1 MKARLRIIVAAS
13 LCLLAAG
20 MPARAQQAEN
30 TTAPPPSEVVGPPQ
44 LKDFTLNGTV
54 TRAPSPAPVQEA
66 APRQRQPAATAPSQG
81 SERSQPPAPS
91 SATSP
96 KPSRTV
102 EARAAP
108 APADVDILPSAEP
121 GAAGEALLPAEQIP
135 PPLARQTPAPK
146 PSGSI
151 VFWPWIGAALALAA
165 ALGWF
170 FFWQRPR
177 QRQATAG
184 GTDIYDSLVAAEP
197 VPASEA
203 PPPVPAQPKPA
214 EAEAPPAKPQPP
226 SGVVSTRLRP
236 WLELEV
242 QLGRAIVDDKKAAV
256 EFQLTVFNSGS
267 IAARNVRVEASLFNA
282 GPHQDAQ
289 IQGFFDVPLGEG
301 DPIEAITPMQR
312 ITIDS
317 AVILPRE
324 QVQPIEWEGRLLFVP
339 LIGFNALYAWPG
351 GGPGQTSASYLVGK
365 QTDAEKLAPFR
376 LDLGP
381 RLFRNLAVR
390 EHELRLRK

>member
-20 MPARAQQAEN
+20 TPARAQQAEN

-54 TRAPSPAPVQEA
+54 TRTPESAPPQQPAPQ
-66 APRQRQPAATAPSQG
+66 QRQPATTATSQG
-81 SERSQPPAPS
+81 PARNQALAPS

-96 KPSRTV
+96 KPSSTA
-102 EARAAP
+102 EARTAP
-108 APADVDILPSAEP
+108 QPADVDILPSAEP
-121 GAAGEALLPAEQIP
+121 DAAGESLLPTEEIP
-135 PPLARQTPAPK
+135 PPLARQSPASE
-146 PSGSI
+146 PSGTI
-151 VFWPWIGAALALAA
+151 AFWPWIAAALALAA
-165 ALGWF
+165 TLGWF
-170 FFWQRPR
+170 LLWQRPR

-184 GTDIYDSLVAAEP
+184 RTDHYDSLVAAEP
-197 VPASEA
+197 APASEV

-214 EAEAPPAKPQPP
+214 EAQAPPAKPQPP

-256 EFQLTVFNSGS
+256 EFHLTVFNSGS
-267 IAARNVRVEASLFNA
+267 IAARNVRIEASLFNA

-289 IQGFFDVPLGEG
+289 IQGFFDAPLGEG

-312 ITIDS
+312 ISIDS

-339 LIGFNALYAWPG
+339 LIAFNALYAWPG

>member
-20 MPARAQQAEN
+20 MPARAQQTEN

-44 LKDFTLNGTV
+44 VKGFTGNGTV
-54 TRAPSPAPVQEA
+54 TRAPSPAPEQQA
-66 APRQRQPAATAPSQG
+66 APQQRQPAATAPSQASG
-81 SERSQPPAPS
+81 RNQAPAPS

-96 KPSRTV
+96 KPSRTA
-102 EARAAP
+102 EASSAP
-108 APADVDILPSAEP
+108 PPADVDILPSAEP
-121 GAAGEALLPAEQIP
+121 DAAGEALLPADQIP
-135 PPLARQTPAPK
+135 PPLARQTPAPE
-146 PSGSI
+146 PSGTI
-151 VFWPWIGAALALAA
+151 AFLPWIAAAVALAG

-170 FFWQRPR
+170 FLWQRPR

-184 GTDIYDSLVAAEP
+184 GTDLYDSLVSTEP
-197 VPASEA
+197 A
-203 PPPVPAQPKPA
+203 PPEEAASPVPAQPKA
-214 EAEAPPAKPQPP
+214 AHVEARPAKPQPP

-256 EFQLTVFNSGS
+256 EFHLTVFNSGS
-267 IAARNVRVEASLFNA
+267 IAARNVRIEASLFNA
-282 GPHQDAQ
+282 GAHQDAQ
-289 IQGFFDVPLGEG
+289 IQGFFDAPLGEG
-301 DPIEAITPMQR
+301 DPIEAIPPMQR
-312 ITIDS
+312 IAIDS

-324 QVQPIEWEGRLLFVP
+324 QIQPIEWEGRLLFVP
-339 LIGFNALYAWPG
+339 LIAFNALYAWPG

-365 QTDAEKLAPFR
+365 QTDAEKLAPLR

>member
-20 MPARAQQAEN
+20 TPARAQQAEN

-54 TRAPSPAPVQEA
+54 TRTPSPAPEQEA

-81 SERSQPPAPS
+81 SARSQPPAHS

-102 EARAAP
+102 EASAAP
-108 APADVDILPSAEP
+108 APADVDLLPSAEP
-121 GAAGEALLPAEQIP
+121 GVAGEALLPAEQIP
-135 PPLARQTPAPK
+135 PPLARQTPAPEQ
-146 PSGSI
+146 SGSV
-151 VFWPWIGAALALAA
+151 VFWPWIAASLALAA
-165 ALGWF
+165 GLVWF
-170 FFWQRPR
+170 FLWQRPR

-184 GTDIYDSLVAAEP
+184 RTDLYDSLVAPEP
-197 VPASEA
+197 APASEV

-214 EAEAPPAKPQPP
+214 DAEAPPAKPQAP

-256 EFQLTVFNSGS
+256 EFHLTVFNSGS

-282 GPHQDAQ
+282 GPQQDAQ
-289 IQGFFDVPLGEG
+289 IQGFFDAPLGEG

-312 ITIDS
+312 ISIDS

-339 LIGFNALYAWPG
+339 LIAFNALYAWPG